1 MKTLYAEKKYFCDF
15 MFDDM
20 GLKEYVNQ
28 AKAYDIYIWISLLKI
43 ILNIHSDFLF
53 IYLIFLFKIYK
64 LF

>member
-28 AKAYDIYIWISLLKI
+28 AKAYDIDIWTSLLKGSGYVD
-43 ILNIHSDFLF
+43 HGAHTAHTAF
-53 IYLIFLFKIYK
+53 
-64 LF
+64 

>member
-28 AKAYDIYIWISLLKI
+28 AKAYDIDIWISLLKI

-53 IYLIFLFKIYK
+53 IYLIFLF
-64 LF
+64 

>member
-1 MKTLYAEKKYFCDF
+1 

-28 AKAYDIYIWISLLKI
+28 AKAYDIDIWISLLKI

-53 IYLIFLFKIYK
+53 IFNIFV
-64 LF
+64 

>member
-28 AKAYDIYIWISLLKI
+28 AKAYDIDIWISLLKI
-43 ILNIHSDFLF
+43 ILNSDFLF
-53 IYLIFLFKIYK
+53 IFNIFV
-64 LF
+64 

>member
-28 AKAYDIYIWISLLKI
+28 AKAYDIDIWISLLKI

-53 IYLIFLFKIYK
+53 IFNIFV
-64 LF
+64 